1 MTDSPRGIPIG
12 KTIRM
17 RSIRKAMSQSMKAS
31 VNTAALSQVSRDVD
45 VTEIQQ
51 LLKQLQSTQDI
62 NLNTLLM
69 VAIARTLKAHP
80 MLNAEL
86 IDREILVYN
95 TVNLGMAVATPGGL
109 IVVVVP
115 NAENKSVDEMA
126 KTINGLAE
134 RARDGTMAMSDVEGG
149 TFTVS
154 NLGMYGIDGGF
165 PIPRAPEG
173 AIILIGAARAK
184 PAVFND
190 EIAIRQ
196 IALFSLTFDHRFIDG
211 ATAAAFLKDL
221 NQLIAEP
228 KRLMESVS

>member
-62 NLNTLLM
+62 SLNTLLM